1 MRIISNITFI
11 TDLMCLSDVSKT
23 TIIVLSMILAI
34 IIGGVG
40 ALVYSYAQIS
50 VSLDNVEFHSID
62 WTNFTFSDILRLG
75 GNLLSGNALG
85 FMLDLV
91 DGVNLNLIFGL
102 SNGGFLPVYIPDIT
116 YDLIVNGISVGQGI
130 STIDMTI
137 NPGQTK
143 QITAF
148 QNFQKSS
155 LVPAIGV
162 IAADGGVMDI
172 KVKGTAH
179 FRLLGLEIPIPFES
193 SKQISIVDEVK
204 KKISEIKEQ
213 NKKQGTRIS
222 LSVSE
227 SAVYQ
232 GDMVSINGRLTT
244 ADGRALTDVV
254 VNIKDEDIGSGDDDI
269 QRLRTDSR
277 GNFGFNWNARI
288 MDPFDGTVEI
298 HAVFEGNQDFES
310 ARSVQRNVYV
320 EEYVEQGYAPRETQ
334 SQPRSTFSQTS
345 LSIYIPYYTINSG
358 EILPISGILVDSQG
372 YSLQNGIIYIK
383 DEDTGSGDD
392 DIVAIYTDENG
403 EFYYPWIARTMDPFD
418 DVVEIYAVFEGTQ
431 DFGSSRSIQIDILV
445 R

>member
-1 MRIISNITFI
+1 
-11 TDLMCLSDVSKT
+11 MCLSDVSKT
-23 TIIVLSMILAI
+23 TIIVLGMVLAI

-40 ALVYSYAQIS
+40 MLAYSYAQIS
-50 VSLDNVEFHSID
+50 VSLDDVEFYSID
-62 WTNFTFSDILRLG
+62 WADFTFSNILRLG
-75 GNLLSGNALG
+75 GDILSGNVLG
-85 FMLDLV
+85 SMLDLI

-102 SNGGFLPVYIPDIT
+102 SNGGLLPVHIPDIT
-116 YDLIVNGISVGQGI
+116 YDLIVNGISVGQGS

-143 QITAF
+143 QITAS
-148 QNFQKSS
+148 QNFQKNS
-155 LVPAIGV
+155 LTPAIGAIV
-162 IAADGGVMDI
+162 ADGGMIDI

-193 SKQISIVDEVK
+193 SRQISIVDEVK

-232 GDMVSINGRLTT
+232 GDIISINGRLTT
-244 ADGRALTDVV
+244 VDGRALTDAVV
-254 VNIKDEDIGSGDDDI
+254 HIKDEDAGSGDDNI
-269 QRLRTDSR
+269 QRLRTDSG

-288 MDPFDGTVEI
+288 MDPFDGTVEVY
-298 HAVFEGNQDFES
+298 AVFEGNRDFES
-310 ARSVQRNVYV
+310 ARSAQHNVYV
-320 EEYVEQGYAPRETQ
+320 EEYVEQEYAPRETQ

-345 LSIYIPYYTINSG
+345 LSIYMPYYAINKG

-372 YSLQNGIIYIK
+372 YGLQNGIIYIK
-383 DEDTGSGDD
+383 DEDAGSGDD

-418 DVVEIYAVFEGTQ
+418 DVVEIYAVFEGTP
-431 DFGSSRSIQIDILV
+431 DFGSSRSIQIDVLV